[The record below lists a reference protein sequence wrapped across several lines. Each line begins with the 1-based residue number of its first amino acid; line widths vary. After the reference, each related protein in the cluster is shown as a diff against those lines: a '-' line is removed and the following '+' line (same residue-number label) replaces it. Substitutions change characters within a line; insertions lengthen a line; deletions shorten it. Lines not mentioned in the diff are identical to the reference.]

1 MPIGHLF
8 FHLFRANRYLGLRIA
23 IFFNMTLLLASLSL
37 FWIFGLAVI
46 AIALRNAPEAYEDET
61 GFHYLE
67 TIWRNNSPEARD
79 IACVW
84 TDGLAGAAA

>member
-1 MPIGHLF
+1 LDDHHFLRTF
-8 FHLFRANRYLGLRIA
+8 FLPNLRPGSRLA
-23 IFFNMTLLLASLSL
+23 IFLTMTLLIASLSL

-61 GFHYLE
+61 GFHFLD
-67 TIWRNNSPEARD
+67 TIWRNNSPESRD

-84 TDGLAGAAA
+84 TDGLTAVAA